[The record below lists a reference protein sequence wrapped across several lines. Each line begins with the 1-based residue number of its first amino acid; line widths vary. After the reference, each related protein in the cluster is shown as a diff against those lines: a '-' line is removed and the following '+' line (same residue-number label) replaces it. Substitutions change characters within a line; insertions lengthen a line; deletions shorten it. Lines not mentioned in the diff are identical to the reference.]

1 MRLNQ
6 FEFIV
11 ALEACG
17 SLSKAAE
24 QLFISQ
30 PSISKAIKELEDEIG
45 YDILRRTKTGVEFT
59 EAGTQVLQLAKE
71 IIERVE
77 KIKNLQ
83 MTVDESICGKISL
96 GATRFWG
103 IDIFSLVV
111 MGLKE
116 QYPNVAIQFHEDFSD
131 NIIDDVQNGLLDL
144 GIFMMYSTDQE
155 ELLKNITES
164 GLEYQ
169 MLFTD
174 QVKLYANAQHNLH
187 KKKEI
192 YMKDV
197 VQYPY
202 VTGGNAT
209 VAKYIEHFLQS
220 YGYQQEVEIISNQQM
235 RLRYLITK
243 DAFTSMPERAYQ
255 ESSECQKA
263 LKLLPVQDLQWNCQ
277 VGVVYR
283 GDTQNALQ
291 KVVLAR
297 LQEKIK

>member
-17 SLSKAAE
+17 SLSKVAE

-45 YDILRRTKTGVEFT
+45 YAVLRRTKTGVEFT

-83 MTVDESICGKISL
+83 MKVDESICGKISL

-103 IDIFSLVV
+103 VDIFSLVV

-116 QYPNVAIQFHEDFSD
+116 QYPNVAVQFHEDFSD
-131 NIIDDVQNGLLDL
+131 KIIADVQTGCLDL

-155 ELLKNITES
+155 ETLKNITDN
-164 GLEYQ
+164 GLVYQ
-169 MLFTD
+169 RLFTD
-174 QVKLYANAQHNLH
+174 QVKLYANAQHRLH
-187 KKKEI
+187 EKREV
-192 YMKDV
+192 YMKDI

-209 VAKYIEHFLQS
+209 VARYIKQFLQS

-235 RLRYLITK
+235 RLRYMMTQ
-243 DAFTSMPERAYQ
+243 DVFTSMPERAYQ
-255 ESSECQKA
+255 ESSECQRV
-263 LKLLPVQDLQWNCQ
+263 LKLLPVVDLNWDCQ

-283 GDTQNALQ
+283 PDNGNPLKAL
-291 KVVLAR
+291 VLTK
-297 LQEKIK
+297 LEEKIR